1 MAGKSGSGAVKW
13 IVVLLLLGGAGYGGW
28 RWYQGRSAEEPI
40 QFRTAKVTRGDIVQS
55 VSANGSLA
63 ALKSVAV
70 GSQVSGQITNVTVD
84 FNSRVTE
91 GQLLAQ
97 IDAATYVT
105 KVSEAKANLSNAKAA
120 LRLTEVNY
128 ARSKELYTAGLVS
141 RSEYDQTEVSLE
153 QARASV
159 ELRESAL
166 STAEVDLSRTSIY
179 APISGIVISR
189 NIDVGQTVAASLNTP
204 TLFVLVNDLSTME
217 IGALVSEADIGGIDV
232 GQQVTFN
239 VDAFP
244 GREFRGEI
252 RQVRY
257 AAVTNQN
264 VVSYATVVNVNNQ
277 DLKLRPGMTATANI
291 ITAQKTGVL
300 RLPKSALRTKP
311 PESALLKVASTNAL
325 SSEASSPSETP
336 RSAAPGEMATPPW
349 AAEGRRPT
357 DEERQ
362 KWMASLTPEQQQ
374 QMQQMRERMR
384 TQGGGGERRG
394 GGGEGGAF
402 GGFGGFGGR
411 GGAPRQA
418 VDNTPKFQTIYTL
431 VTTNTPDGKTRQLA
445 KPLRV
450 KTGAEDSTFV
460 EVLEGLSEND
470 EVITGLVST
479 TTTPAASPMGGNPFS
494 PAGGMRMR

>member
-13 IVVLLLLGGAGYGGW
+13 IVVLLVLGGAGYGGW
-28 RWYQGRSAEEPI
+28 RWYQGRRAEEPA
-40 QFRTAKVTRGDIVQS
+40 QFRTAKVSRGDIVQS

-63 ALKSVAV
+63 ALKSVTV

-97 IDAATYVT
+97 IDSATYVT
-105 KVSEAKANLSNAKAA
+105 KLNEAKANLSNAKAA
-120 LRLTEVNY
+120 LKLAEVNFK
-128 ARSKELYTAGLVS
+128 RDQELFAAKLISQSV
-141 RSEYDQTEVSLE
+141 YDQTEVALE

-159 ELRESAL
+159 EIRQSAV

-189 NIDVGQTVAASLNTP
+189 NVDVGQTVAASLNTP
-204 TLFVLVNDLSTME
+204 TLFILVNDLATME
-217 IGALVSEADIGGIDV
+217 IGALVSEADIGGIEV
-232 GQQVTFN
+232 GQPVSFS

-244 GREFRGEI
+244 GREFRGEL

-264 VVSYATVVNVNNQ
+264 VVSYTTVVSVNNQ

-311 PESALLKVASTNAL
+311 PESALLKTAATNAL
-325 SSEASSPSETP
+325 SGTGTTN
-336 RSAAPGEMATPPW
+336 APTVAQRPGMPEGMPTPPW
-349 AAEGRRPT
+349 ASEGRRPT
-357 DEERQ
+357 DDERQ

-384 TQGGGGERRG
+384 GQGGQGGGRRG
-394 GGGEGGAF
+394 GGEG
-402 GGFGGFGGR
+402 GGFGGFGGGG
-411 GGAPRQA
+411 GGAPRQ
-418 VDNTPKFQTIYTL
+418 VIDNTPKLQTIYTL
-431 VTTNTPDGKTRQLA
+431 VTTNTVDGKPLQLA
-445 KPLRV
+445 KPITV
-450 KTGAEDSTFV
+450 KTGAEDSTYV

-470 EVITGLVST
+470 EVITGLVSAT
-479 TTTPAASPMGGNPFS
+479 TTTPPASPMGGNPFS
-494 PAGGMRMR
+494 PGGMRMR